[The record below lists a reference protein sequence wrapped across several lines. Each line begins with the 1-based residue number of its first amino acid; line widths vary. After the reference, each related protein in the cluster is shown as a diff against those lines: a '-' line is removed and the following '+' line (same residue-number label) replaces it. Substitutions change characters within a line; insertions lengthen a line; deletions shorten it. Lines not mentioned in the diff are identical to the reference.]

1 MDLTFAGVQFTKVLV
16 DGNTWFNIIFV
27 STQENMA
34 LDIINF
40 LMIID
45 EAIYGIIPRKLVIL
59 LAQVT
64 LVITFST

>member
-1 MDLTFAGVQFTKVLV
+1 MDLTVAGVQFTKVFV
-16 DGNTWFNIIFV
+16 DGDTWFNIIFA
-27 STQENMA
+27 STQEKMG

-45 EAIYGIIPRKLVIL
+45 EAIYGIIPRKLVIH